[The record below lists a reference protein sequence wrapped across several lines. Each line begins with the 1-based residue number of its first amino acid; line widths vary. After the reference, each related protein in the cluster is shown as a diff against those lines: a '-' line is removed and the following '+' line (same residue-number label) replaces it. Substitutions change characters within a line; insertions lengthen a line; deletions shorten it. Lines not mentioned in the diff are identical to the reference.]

1 MTVTNNINAGAGTIT
16 VTATEGGNYTSS
28 ASQTFLIQARSLAD
42 SGVTVAPLAEETYR
56 GSALTPIPA
65 VSFDGRRL
73 ALETDFTVDYQNNT
87 DAGTAKAIINGL
99 GNFTG
104 SREVT
109 FTIQPAALSGTLTLR
124 SDTTAM
130 VGSTLTAVLSV
141 ESAGAYQWYR
151 NGEAISGATKA
162 SYTIT
167 ADDVNAALTVRFT
180 ASGNYTG
187 TLESAAVEV
196 GKQLLTGTVTL
207 SADTAEVGDVLTLS
221 GIVNDV
227 AITAES
233 EHYQIQWLR
242 DGVAIPDANGLTYT
256 AAKADRGHTLTA
268 ALTATGETYTGSLT
282 SGGVSV
288 NTEAPTLRLTANAGN
303 GQVTLSWTAEN
314 GGGHIAHFLLTGPD
328 GITLT
333 LAAEENSYTYTGLT
347 NGTAYTFRLTVQTAE
362 GKSAADTVSATP
374 KATSG
379 GISGGG
385 SGGQEDPGTTVTNP
399 DGSVT
404 TTVVDEATDSVTE
417 TTRYPDGGVTTVTTG
432 TDGTVETEIRR
443 ADGVKVTA
451 KETADGSLDFQAEL
465 PKSVSSARVKVPA
478 SLGKDPGQVTVTLT
492 DASGKTWTETVRYRN
507 GSLILTLDAS
517 VTGVLSTDFQP
528 VQHFRDVPFGS
539 DCVDAVDWAAE
550 LGITTGTTPETFSP
564 AASCTRAQMTVFLWR
579 ALGCPDADGTLLPD
593 VDANAYY
600 AKAILWA
607 QTMGITKGTANGTFD
622 PNGTVNR
629 AQMVTFLWRLAGEPA
644 GKGTLPFADVDAD
657 AYYAEAVRWA
667 VAQGITKGTTASTF
681 APNEP
686 CNRGQIVTF
695 LYRYLEHGSL
705 HALPSEPPNGKRP
718 AFRRGAFLSYYR
730 PLSRSRRARWW
741 R

>member
-1 MTVTNNINAGAGTIT
+1 MGRASWPARPTTND
-16 VTATEGGNYTSS
+16 E
-28 ASQTFLIQARSLAD
+28 
-42 SGVTVAPLAEETYR
+42 P
-56 GSALTPIPA
+56 
-65 VSFDGRRL
+65 
-73 ALETDFTVDYQNNT
+73 
-87 DAGTAKAIINGL
+87 
-99 GNFTG
+99 
-104 SREVT
+104 
-109 FTIQPAALSGTLTLR
+109 
-124 SDTTAM
+124 
-130 VGSTLTAVLSV
+130 
-141 ESAGAYQWYR
+141 
-151 NGEAISGATKA
+151 
-162 SYTIT
+162 
-167 ADDVNAALTVRFT
+167 
-180 ASGNYTG
+180 
-187 TLESAAVEV
+187 
-196 GKQLLTGTVTL
+196 
-207 SADTAEVGDVLTLS
+207 
-221 GIVNDV
+221 
-227 AITAES
+227 ITAES

-314 GGGHIAHFLLTGPD
+314 GGGHITHFLLTGPD

-374 KATSG
+374 KAASG

-404 TTVVDEATDSVTE
+404 TTVVDEATGSVTE

-451 KETADGSLDFQAEL
+451 KETAGGSLDFQAEL

-528 VQHFRDVPFGS
+528 VQRFRDVPFGS
-539 DCVDAVDWAAE
+539 YCVDAVDWAAE

-579 ALGCPDADGTLLPD
+579 AMGCPDADGTLLPD

-607 QTMGITKGTANGTFD
+607 QTMGITKGTANGTFN

-644 GKGTLPFADVDAD
+644 AKGTLPFTDMDAD

-667 VAQGITKGTTASTF
+667 LAVGVTKGTTAETF
-681 APNEP
+681 EPNAP
-686 CNRGQIVTF
+686 CSRGQIATF
-695 LYRYLEHGSL
+695 LYRYLD
-705 HALPSEPPNGKRP
+705 R
-718 AFRRGAFLSYYR
+718 
-730 PLSRSRRARWW
+730 
-741 R
+741 